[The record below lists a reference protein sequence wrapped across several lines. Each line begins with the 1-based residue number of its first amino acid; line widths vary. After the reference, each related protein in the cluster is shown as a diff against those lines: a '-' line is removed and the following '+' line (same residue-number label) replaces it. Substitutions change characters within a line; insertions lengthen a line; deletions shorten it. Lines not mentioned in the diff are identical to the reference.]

1 MVLSTVINIKYKS
14 SFALNFNSPECSHVG
29 SVVTNEEQEKAA
41 SRCNVQGA
49 ATCHTLNQNGNIQS
63 CMLMTCIP
71 FCQTINQQKTCCDFF
86 SFFYQQNLCFFA
98 WGPPQIPKKDIF
110 VLFLCICVRACVC
123 VCVCVYVFVVFC
135 FPPYKKLY
143 SWQLC
148 METGYQCNL
157 TQLPDH
163 LNLSS
168 IWPHIPQRT
177 NTLTKS
183 HHRAIHAETKHWTIK
198 IKALCTKDSIVH
210 TVKTVKE
217 TNFLLIC
224 HCSKRLTFYW
234 SVTVQGD
241 QHSTGLS
248 LLKETYFLQVCHC

>member
-1 MVLSTVINIKYKS
+1 MIFFLSSINRTCASLLGVLHK
-14 SFALNFNSPECSHVG
+14 F
-29 SVVTNEEQEKAA
+29 QRKAF
-41 SRCNVQGA
+41 
-49 ATCHTLNQNGNIQS
+49 L
-63 CMLMTCIP
+63 
-71 FCQTINQQKTCCDFF
+71 FC
-86 SFFYQQNLCFFA
+86 LCVYVCA
-98 WGPPQIPKKDIF
+98 R
-110 VLFLCICVRACVC
+110 VCVC